1 MGRVSLRT
9 KARAGGAV
17 PTSGCWIRR
26 LNGLRESNFYGFH
39 YCLFWP
45 NSWLHPPKFLIIF
58 VAWSL
63 TTDNEV
69 WSPIA
74 MYEPVTSHLSLPWKG
89 NEIGTPILFQEIWGC
104 FDYIKI
110 SGFFGENNLSTSSFK
125 SFQMAG
131 VPRPDVRLQIPCPI
145 LRPPGED
152 HPWRHVPCLITGGY
166 QFFLQWVVIY
176 HDLSPFDFIVYLFI

>member
-89 NEIGTPILFQEIWGC
+89 NEIGIPILFQEIWGC
-104 FDYIKI
+104 FDYIRIYQDSLERITFLPAVLRVSRWPECRDLTSGCKSHVQSFVHQEKI
-110 SGFFGENNLSTSSFK
+110 IHGDMFHVWLLEGISFFYSEWWFIMIYPHL
-125 SFQMAG
+125 
-131 VPRPDVRLQIPCPI
+131 I
-145 LRPPGED
+145 L
-152 HPWRHVPCLITGGY
+152 
-166 QFFLQWVVIY
+166 
-176 HDLSPFDFIVYLFI
+176 